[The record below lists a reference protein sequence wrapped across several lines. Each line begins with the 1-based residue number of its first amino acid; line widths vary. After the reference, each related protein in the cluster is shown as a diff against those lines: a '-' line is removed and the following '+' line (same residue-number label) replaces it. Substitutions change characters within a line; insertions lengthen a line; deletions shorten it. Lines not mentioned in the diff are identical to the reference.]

1 MTDSN
6 STPPSNNA
14 NTRFKRVAFAA
25 LLFTA
30 GAVAGGT
37 ALVGAGAYAL
47 GGHHWHH
54 GGKWT
59 VHNLRIFLEG
69 TRGKDVADKLF
80 DEINW
85 VTVHSLKAVA
95 VSHAVNAIMNEAVSQ
110 PQSSFL
116 ISLCAACIL
125 HIQDLIA
132 AWNLDLSLSVVN

>member
-1 MTDSN
+1 MQEEY
-6 STPPSNNA
+6 NN
-14 NTRFKRVAFAA
+14 V
-25 LLFTA
+25 
-30 GAVAGGT
+30 
-37 ALVGAGAYAL
+37 
-47 GGHHWHH
+47 H

-116 ISLCAACIL
+116 RSLWCCMHIAHPRFVNSLELRFISCELKLNVTIR
-125 HIQDLIA
+125 IKY
-132 AWNLDLSLSVVN
+132 